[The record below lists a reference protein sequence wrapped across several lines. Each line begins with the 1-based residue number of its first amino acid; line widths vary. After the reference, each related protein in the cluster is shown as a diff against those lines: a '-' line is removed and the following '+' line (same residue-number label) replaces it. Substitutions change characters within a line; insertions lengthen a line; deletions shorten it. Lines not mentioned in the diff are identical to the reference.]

1 MNWSRSSA
9 VCSGPAAGPPGA
21 TGTGSDTEPWRVRIA
36 DGPAGAAD
44 LAVWATTDTEGT
56 RLHLGS
62 RLALA
67 PTTVGADT
75 TIGLALAVEAIS
87 LRLIGAPGTAFDLD
101 PRPLPTLTAALDL
114 GGDLVLDV
122 GPITVL
128 ATRISAGVAW
138 SVAYRAEPAPGRPRG
153 PSWPWT
159 GSPHRCRCRS
169 GMWDAR
175 EFRFEGDPPWPIIE
189 RLAAQLLEGLANE
202 AAQLLPGL
210 LGWRSTGPTGL
221 PAIPPLPGTPANP
234 FAAISLEDLI
244 RDPWRTVGRAA
255 GRVARPV
262 RRAGSGRTR
271 CSAGWPR

>member
-1 MNWSRSSA
+1 M
-9 VCSGPAAGPPGA
+9 
-21 TGTGSDTEPWRVRIA
+21 
-36 DGPAGAAD
+36 
-44 LAVWATTDTEGT
+44 TTDAEGT

-138 SVAYRAEPAPGRPRG
+138 SAR
-153 PSWPWT
+153 T
-159 GSPHRCRCRS
+159 GLSPHLAAV
-169 GMWDAR
+169 GAELALDGVTAPLPLPVWDVDAR

-234 FAAISLEDLI
+234 FAAISLENLI
-244 RDPWRTVGRAA
+244 RDPWRTVGRALVA
-255 GRVARPV
+255 LLTGPQGREWADALLGWVATV
-262 RRAGSGRTR
+262 
-271 CSAGWPR
+271 PRD